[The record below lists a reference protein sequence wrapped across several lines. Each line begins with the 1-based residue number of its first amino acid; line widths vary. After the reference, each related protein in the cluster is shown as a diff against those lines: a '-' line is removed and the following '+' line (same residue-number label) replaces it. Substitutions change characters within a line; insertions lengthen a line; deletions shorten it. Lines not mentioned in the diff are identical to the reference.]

1 MGFGAGFVKV
11 GEVDAHPFLP
21 AFLRYYDGVRQ
32 PFGVSNF
39 SDGTCRLQLACL
51 LDDEGLLL
59 SGLPSCSLLHGAYVG
74 AHP

>member
-1 MGFGAGFVKV
+1 MDLRASFVKV

-51 LDDEGLLL
+51 LDDEGMLL
-59 SGLPSCSLLHGAYVG
+59 SGLPSRSFLHGADIG
-74 AHP
+74 AYP